1 MDEKR
6 QIIYFRHYY
15 WDFFNSQTEK
25 TKDKIDYVLFLVS
38 VAEKTP
44 KREIEKAMK
53 IMKEYWD
60 YKKKGDKK

>member
-44 KREIEKAMK
+44 KRETEKAMK